1 MHTNDKLKTYKKKYL
16 RTASIFAII
25 GIIIMPILVLLFALN
40 DSLIESN
47 ISVIGATKEHHI
59 ELILLVSGLAIFY
72 HMYILYIYYITENN
86 KFFAKKMINVATPFM
101 ILSTIFKYNPEENY
115 WTAQLH
121 VIFSFIAAI
130 LYIYCVILLVMH
142 LRYFDSKISGFCFS
156 IITGVAVI
164 AFLIIYKTMIIS
176 SLLEIIGV
184 AAISTVLFVISIMV
198 YKSKNFDVIDFYEY
212 HEKKNINNK

>member
-1 MHTNDKLKTYKKKYL
+1 METNSKLKTYKKRYL

-25 GIIIMPILVLLFALN
+25 GIIIMPLLVLLFALN
-40 DSLIESN
+40 DSLIDSN

-59 ELILLVSGLAIFY
+59 ELILLVSALAIFY
-72 HMYILYIYYITENN
+72 HLYILYIYYITENN

-101 ILSTIFKYNPEENY
+101 IISTIFKYNPEENY

-121 VIFSFIAAI
+121 VIFSFIAAL

-156 IITGVAVI
+156 IMTGVAAV
-164 AFLIIYKTMIIS
+164 AFLIVFKTMIIS
-176 SLLEIIGV
+176 SLLEIIGI
-184 AAISTVLFVISIMV
+184 AAISAILFTISIMV
-198 YKSKNFDVIDFYEY
+198 YKSKNFDIVDFYEY
-212 HEKKNINNK
+212 HNKEKINNE